1 MPGGWRARDAAGAT
15 VEAVTGILSRLLC
28 RADAPPG
35 AREERARGG
44 SMSEDQSRPADDA
57 PGEIRLVAPLTEG
70 GGEEGGGEEGG
81 DPVCW
86 AHLVC
91 GECGA
96 ITTEGH
102 RAGCSMER

>member
-1 MPGGWRARDAAGAT
+1 
-15 VEAVTGILSRLLC
+15 
-28 RADAPPG
+28 
-35 AREERARGG
+35 
-44 SMSEDQSRPADDA
+44 MSEDQSRPAGDA
-57 PGEIRLVAPLTEG
+57 PGEIRLVAPVTEG
-70 GGEEGGGEEGG
+70 GGAEGG